1 MRPIHQEQQG
11 IRRHTPVEDI
21 IKEWDRLSN
30 QIPLSRTS
38 VRVFEGD
45 LYSLMDDDEFYEETG
60 CRKLIN
66 ILTSTWD
73 CLRANAIGEEPLNWG
88 SRTINRTAK
97 EQDKLNENISE
108 FDRWIYELPERV
120 GDY

>member
-1 MRPIHQEQQG
+1 MTYG
-11 IRRHTPVEDI
+11 ITKAIAIPTLMERWEKLKATGLG
-21 IKEWDRLSN
+21 DRVS
-30 QIPLSRTS
+30 I
-38 VRVFEGD
+38 RVFEGD
-45 LYSLMDDDEFYEETG
+45 LYSLMDDEDFYEGKG